1 MYRSCSVCGRIHPE
15 DKMCKRV
22 YKKNTKES
30 HFRNTNAWIKKRNQ
44 IKKRDK
50 YLCQLC
56 LKDNIYTY
64 DNLQVHHIIPIAK
77 DYNKKLDSDN
87 LITLCRMHH
96 EQVKK
101 GIISKEELYEL
112 LEVPPEGRQ
121 SKSIIFFTPT
131 DHLHLHQL
139 IFFVSFL
146 ENKKSI
152 RTKNNTQFF

>member
-15 DKMCKRV
+15 NKMCKRS
-22 YKKNTKES
+22 YKKNTIES
-30 HFRNTNAWIKKRNQ
+30 KFRNTNAWIKKRNQ
-44 IKKRDK
+44 IKKRDR

-64 DNLQVHHIIPIAK
+64 DNLQVHHIIPLAK

-96 EQVKK
+96 EQAEK

-112 LEVPPEGRQ
+112 LEVPRRGGNP
-121 SKSIIFFTPT
+121 K
-131 DHLHLHQL
+131 
-139 IFFVSFL
+139 V
-146 ENKKSI
+146 
-152 RTKNNTQFF
+152 

>member
-1 MYRSCSVCGRIHPE
+1 MSSIFEWIG
-15 DKMCKRV
+15 
-22 YKKNTKES
+22 KN
-30 HFRNTNAWIKKRNQ
+30 AYWIFDGIGVIVVTGILGVMFKKRKQ

-64 DNLQVHHIIPIAK
+64 DNLQVHHIIPLAE

-96 EQVKK
+96 EQAEK

-112 LEVPPEGRQ
+112 LEVPSG
-121 SKSIIFFTPT
+121 
-131 DHLHLHQL
+131 
-139 IFFVSFL
+139 V
-146 ENKKSI
+146 
-152 RTKNNTQFF
+152 

>member
-15 DKMCKRV
+15 DKMCKRS
-22 YKKNTKES
+22 YKQNTIES
-30 HFRNTNAWIKKRNQ
+30 KFRNNNDWIKKRNQ

-56 LKDNIYTY
+56 LKDNVYTY

-96 EQVKK
+96 EQAEK
-101 GIISKEELYEL
+101 GIITKEELYEL
-112 LEVPPEGRQ
+112 LEVPRRVGNP
-121 SKSIIFFTPT
+121 KI
-131 DHLHLHQL
+131 
-139 IFFVSFL
+139 
-146 ENKKSI
+146 
-152 RTKNNTQFF
+152 

>member
-30 HFRNTNAWIKKRNQ
+30 QFRNTNAWIKKRNE

-96 EQVKK
+96 EQAEK

-112 LEVPPEGRQ
+112 LEAPGG
-121 SKSIIFFTPT
+121 
-131 DHLHLHQL
+131 
-139 IFFVSFL
+139 
-146 ENKKSI
+146 
-152 RTKNNTQFF
+152 